1 MDTTYQSSTLLL
13 FFERNICVSQHLA
26 WLMEFLFRY
35 RMLILITV
43 SHFSSSVKMVLR
55 YLDICMMSISSIS
68 KSHLG
73 LFYFVD
79 DQTFYL
85 LQLMVSQ
92 FVSLSFSTLSMRS
105 YSTLSVRS
113 YNLFSKSA
121 INIFLFY
128 VCLTIAPKNFSQL
141 PRVVRFTRSPIF
153 KSLLTV
159 HC

>member
-1 MDTTYQSSTLLL
+1 MDTTHQSSTLLL

-105 YSTLSVRS
+105 Y
-113 YNLFSKSA
+113 NFFSKSA

-128 VCLTIAPKNFSQL
+128 VCLTIAPKNLSQL